1 MVKYLFLFLLSI
13 GASFLAPT
21 QTNTCASSQ
30 MLVLTRPGAGG
41 VDTTNPVTTISS
53 NDVTPV
59 YGTATITV
67 QINFSKPV
75 MGFVVGDI
83 TGTNRTLSSFTALSQ
98 SNYTVVADPT
108 TVGDFTIA
116 VAAGVC
122 TDLRGVTNNAATP
135 LTYTLAGTSGD
146 LENAASITLLQ
157 HYRGQIASFTHCNDL
172 LSSTSVSGMELIHC
186 KYNFGATMFANG
198 NNAFNQAIYNFGRF
212 DFGNITFSSADYA
225 TVDPLITAI
234 RNGNS
239 AFVGSYKNGDDS
251 YKASMVTRTGYQRN
265 SNFETHSQ
273 ALPTA
278 YTGWTDVTLSSLGV
292 TYRDDY
298 FSKTTQTDYYQG
310 AQSVGDS
317 RLAGYVSTVIGT
329 NGWYSDFV
337 HEHWQLSN
345 YPDHYFDQITAA
357 IGSNDVYKG
366 TVNKVIEYYYA
377 KESVTSVTGLG
388 ATITVNHTEDWPTT
402 TPYEKIHTPVYVR
415 VDVTGT
421 IFAGQELTAS
431 NGLRIRKISTNVF
444 YIPVLLNF
452 AGSSS
457 TVDIATTSTPSYINL
472 SVPVVSMTG
481 NAVTVDQPSKIS
493 IFRIHKPTNITSSTT
508 SFAIPTA
515 DDVTIN
521 LTVATGL
528 TLPADMT
535 LRITND
541 ASHYFY
547 ATVKSYTSGTGALSI
562 SSSSSANVGTGT
574 FASWTIDRF
583 YHLVTAEIVERNYS
597 YVTSYTVGATLDNT
611 NYTYKAAALTIDEGS
626 AINP

>member
-1 MVKYLFLFLLSI
+1 MKLLFFIALSFF
-13 GASFLAPT
+13 S
-21 QTNTCASSQ
+21 CAEPVMQKTITLHAQ
-30 MLVLTRPGAGG
+30 MLILTRPGAGG
-41 VDTTNPVTTISS
+41 VDTSNPVTTILSTDP
-53 NDVTPV
+53 NPV
-59 YGTATITV
+59 YGSATITV

-75 MGFVVGDI
+75 TGFVVGDI

-108 TVGDFTIA
+108 TVGDFTID

-122 TDLRGVTNNAATP
+122 TDLRGVINNAATT
-135 LTYTLAGTSGD
+135 LTYTLAGNSGD
-146 LENAASITLLQ
+146 LENASNISLLQ
-157 HYRGQIASFTHCNDL
+157 HYRGQVASFTHCNDL

-239 AFVGSYKNGDDS
+239 SFVGSYKNGDDS
-251 YKASMVTRTGYQRN
+251 YKSSMLSRTGYQRN

-298 FSKTTQTDYYQG
+298 FAKTTQTDYYQG
-310 AQSVGDS
+310 SQSTGDS
-317 RLAGYVSTVIGT
+317 RLAGYVSTVIGA

-345 YPDHYFDQITAA
+345 YPEHYFDQLIAN
-357 IGSNDVYKG
+357 IGSNDVYRG
-366 TVNKVIEYYYA
+366 TVNKVLEYYYA
-377 KESVTSVTGLG
+377 KESVTNVTGLG
-388 ATITVNHTEDWPTT
+388 ATITVNHTKDWSGS
-402 TPYEKIHTPVYVR
+402 PYDKIHTPVYIKL
-415 VDVTGT
+415 DATGT
-421 IFAGQELTAS
+421 IFAGMDLTAS
-431 NGLRIRKISTNVF
+431 NGFKIRKISTNVF

-457 TVDIATTSTPSYINL
+457 TVDLATTSTPNYINL
-472 SVPVVSMTG
+472 TAPIVGRTG
-481 NAVTVDQPSKIS
+481 NAVTVDQPCKLS
-493 IFRIHKPTNITSSTT
+493 IFRVHKPTNITSSST

-515 DDVTIN
+515 DNVTVN

-547 ATVKSYTSGTGALSI
+547 ATVTSYTSGTGALVI

-574 FASWTIDRF
+574 FSSWTIDRF
-583 YHLVTAEIVERNYS
+583 YHLVTADIVERNYN
-597 YVTSYTVGATLDNT
+597 YVTSYTIGATLDNT
-611 NYTYKAAALTIDEGS
+611 NYTYYVA
-626 AINP
+626 AINSDEISAVNP